1 MHYTY
6 PPNLYVY
13 TPTQGELDQKIRD
26 EIAVAARQRIANE
39 IENGAMQPYPLEDVG
54 VQSEVKTL
62 KYVSCICVH
71 ISYVCIYIYI
81 FDIYMYIYS
90 YVIPVDDVRE
100 RSEAN
105 ILKSQLFS

>member
-1 MHYTY
+1 MYTFVHTYTYSLICMHYTY
-6 PPNLYVY
+6 PPNLYVC

-39 IENGAMQPYPLEDVG
+39 IENCAMQPYPLEDVG

-81 FDIYMYIYS
+81 YLILICIYTHM
-90 YVIPVDDVRE
+90 
-100 RSEAN
+100 
-105 ILKSQLFS
+105 